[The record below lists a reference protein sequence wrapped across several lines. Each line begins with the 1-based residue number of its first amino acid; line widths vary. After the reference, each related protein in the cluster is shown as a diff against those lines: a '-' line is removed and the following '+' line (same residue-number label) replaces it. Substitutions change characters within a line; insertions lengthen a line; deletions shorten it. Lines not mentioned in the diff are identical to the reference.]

1 MAIRGKFIPKNPE
14 KYIGDASN
22 IFFRSLWEAS
32 CMKFFDS
39 SKDVLRWGSEEFSI
53 PYISP
58 KDGQVHQYFPD
69 FIIEYIDAAG
79 VVKKEI
85 VEVKP
90 FHESDSRAAKTERSK
105 AALEINEAKW
115 AAAATFCES
124 RGLQFR
130 VLTERSIFHRPP
142 TTSRKKKNGSA

>member
-39 SKDVLRWGSEEFSI
+39 SKDVLRWGSEELSI
-53 PYISP
+53 PYLSP
-58 KDGQVHQYFPD
+58 KDGRVHQYFPD
-69 FIIEYIDAAG
+69 FFVEYRDVEGNI
-79 VVKKEI
+79 KKEI

-90 FHESDSRAAKTERSK
+90 YHESDSAAAKTDRSK

-142 TTSRKKKNGSA
+142 PKQRKRKNGSA